1 MSVIAASAPANAH
14 SRAAVSTPEVV
25 FEAGSAPHQKPL
37 AFKDG
42 QGTTHQT
49 SFPGVL
55 RPSSSS
61 GKREEVR
68 ADDFIAAASK
78 FSKSGQLDE
87 VLAGAGGA
95 LHFRG
100 TPLRSADDFSRFM
113 HALSE
118 GGQWTP
124 HVDKGLMVL
133 RKPHAKNVATAN
145 EGPPDQPIGS
155 HNEYGLSSHH
165 PSYIAFFCLSEPDAG
180 GETPI
185 ASSLALH
192 DRLEERKPELI
203 RALEE
208 KGVAFSIHHP
218 RDTIEGNLQGNGL
231 FNANAFGPQSGDVSG
246 LSEEEKRQI
255 VEANVQAL
263 ADEGKGKGLWKQKGY
278 DAKWLPDGSLL
289 SVQRVPGV
297 RLHPRYGSKTFFN
310 NIHNRLLYSRLHK
323 ATEPPHVSQTQT
335 TALGTPFYQKPPQ
348 LVDEEEDRLFP
359 RDWIETIE
367 EITAELQVD
376 VKWNKG
382 DVLLLDNLAVQHARR
397 PWKGDRRLLASLW
410 DRTAR

>member
-1 MSVIAASAPANAH
+1 MHTPWPRVYARNRIRSRQRASPEAPRLQGRTGNDSSDVL
-14 SRAAVSTPEVV
+14 SR
-25 FEAGSAPHQKPL
+25 
-37 AFKDG
+37 
-42 QGTTHQT
+42 
-49 SFPGVL
+49 VL

-124 HVDKGLMVL
+124 QHVDKGLMVL
-133 RKPHAKNVATAN
+133 RKAPCQKRGDGKRGPARPAHRVAQRVRPVEPPPVVHCLFLPLGARRRWRERPSPRAWHSTTGSRSGRRSCSRPRR
-145 EGPPDQPIGS
+145 EGRRLFDPPPPAT
-155 HNEYGLSSHH
+155 
-165 PSYIAFFCLSEPDAG
+165 PSKATC
-180 GETPI
+180 
-185 ASSLALH
+185 
-192 DRLEERKPELI
+192 
-203 RALEE
+203 RA
-208 KGVAFSIHHP
+208 
-218 RDTIEGNLQGNGL
+218 T
-231 FNANAFGPQSGDVSG
+231 
-246 LSEEEKRQI
+246 
-255 VEANVQAL
+255 
-263 ADEGKGKGLWKQKGY
+263 GY

-410 DRTAR
+410 DRTAL